1 MTAPVKRGLSCLMPA
16 AAPLYLENYEVVN
29 KVILMSSATNIYYS
43 IFVIYPSLEARQ
55 KHRCEAE
62 TYCAVFMNQV
72 DASFEWESPDP
83 CFPCLWDISS
93 GLFLFPVTY

>member
-29 KVILMSSATNIYYS
+29 K
-43 IFVIYPSLEARQ
+43 
-55 KHRCEAE
+55 
-62 TYCAVFMNQV
+62 V